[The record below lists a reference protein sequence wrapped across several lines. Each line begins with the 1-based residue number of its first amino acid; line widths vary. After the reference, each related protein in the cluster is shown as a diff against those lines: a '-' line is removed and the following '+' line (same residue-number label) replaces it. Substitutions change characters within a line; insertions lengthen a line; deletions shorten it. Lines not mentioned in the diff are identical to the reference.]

1 MKADYDWFLSKNP
14 VGHLC
19 RGGGVYGDVVVY
31 AVWAGHGSVR
41 DVHYPAGVDYFRG
54 AAFTA
59 RHAAAAEAPLGANG
73 GGDAGEYSGAV
84 GRLDGHQSA
93 ASAKPETAVNDGE
106 AASTGS
112 VKIAESESSNT
123 ASKIAV
129 NCSRSNM
136 PTT

>member
-1 MKADYDWFLSKNP
+1 MLFLNFASQMKADHDWFLSKNP

-54 AAFTA
+54 AAFAA

-73 GGDAGEYSGAV
+73 GGNAGKHSGAM

-93 ASAKPETAVNDGE
+93 ASAKPAPGTATFLRGAMDFPLAGC
-106 AASTGS
+106 AA
-112 VKIAESESSNT
+112 V
-123 ASKIAV
+123 
-129 NCSRSNM
+129 
-136 PTT
+136 